1 MIAGGRLRLVLEY
14 PPHPIEALGQ
24 LLPGVQ
30 SERMQ
35 PFTAKCSGVQAPE
48 PAGRW
53 AGKTLGIW
61 GQIKETRDGARLG

>member
-30 SERMQ
+30 SERIQ
-35 PFTAKCSGVQAPE
+35 PFTAKCSGVQAPGTRGAVGGE
-48 PAGRW
+48 DTGN
-53 AGKTLGIW
+53 LGTDK
-61 GQIKETRDGARLG
+61 GNS